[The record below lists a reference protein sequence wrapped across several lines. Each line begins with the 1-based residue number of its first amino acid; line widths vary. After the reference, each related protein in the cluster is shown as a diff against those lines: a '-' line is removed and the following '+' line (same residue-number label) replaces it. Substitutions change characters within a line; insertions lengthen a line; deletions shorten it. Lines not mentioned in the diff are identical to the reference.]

1 MADMGIKNVF
11 GQIMGICLIGFL
23 SQGCGFSGQQPDAVN
38 PTLETI
44 MSRKSVRQFQE
55 RPVEAEKVDW
65 LLRSAMA
72 APSGKDLRPWSFVVI
87 DQRERLDSLA
97 EALPTAKMLRQAP
110 MAIVVCGD
118 ETRSFYWYL
127 DCSAATQN
135 ILLAAESLGLGAVW
149 TATYPYPDRMRIV
162 ADQLALPDRI
172 KSLCVIPV
180 GYPAGETSPKDKW
193 SEDCIHQNKW

>member
-1 MADMGIKNVF
+1 MRIKNVL
-11 GQIMGICLIGFL
+11 GQVVGICLVGLL
-23 SQGCGFSGQQPDAVN
+23 SQGCDSSARQPGAAN

-44 MSRKSVRQFQE
+44 LARKSVRQFQE
-55 RPVEAEKVDW
+55 RPVEAEKVEG

-87 DQRERLDSLA
+87 DQRERLDALA

-118 ETRSFYWYL
+118 ETRSSYWYL
-127 DCSAATQN
+127 DCSAAAQN
-135 ILLAAESLGLGAVW
+135 ILLAAESFGLGAVW
-149 TATYPYPDRMRIV
+149 TATYPYPDRMRVV

-180 GYPAGETSPKDKW
+180 GYPARETSPKDKW
-193 SEDCIHQNKW
+193 DTNCIHQNKW

>member
-55 RPVEAEKVDW
+55 RPVEAEKVEW

-72 APSGKDLRPWSFVVI
+72 AP
-87 DQRERLDSLA
+87 
-97 EALPTAKMLRQAP
+97 TAIA
-110 MAIVVCGD
+110 
-118 ETRSFYWYL
+118 
-127 DCSAATQN
+127 
-135 ILLAAESLGLGAVW
+135 
-149 TATYPYPDRMRIV
+149 
-162 ADQLALPDRI
+162 
-172 KSLCVIPV
+172 
-180 GYPAGETSPKDKW
+180 
-193 SEDCIHQNKW
+193 

>member
-23 SQGCGFSGQQPDAVN
+23 SQGCGFPSQQPDAVN

-135 ILLAAESLGLGAVW
+135 IL
-149 TATYPYPDRMRIV
+149 
-162 ADQLALPDRI
+162 
-172 KSLCVIPV
+172 
-180 GYPAGETSPKDKW
+180 
-193 SEDCIHQNKW
+193 

>member
-38 PTLETI
+38 PTLETN

-55 RPVEAEKVDW
+55 RPVEAEKVEL
-65 LLRSAMA
+65 LLRSAIA

-110 MAIVVCGD
+110 MAIVVCGE

-127 DCSAATQN
+127 DCSAAAQN

-149 TATYPYPDRMRIV
+149 TATYPYPDRKRIV
-162 ADQLALPDRI
+162 ADQ
-172 KSLCVIPV
+172 
-180 GYPAGETSPKDKW
+180 
-193 SEDCIHQNKW
+193 